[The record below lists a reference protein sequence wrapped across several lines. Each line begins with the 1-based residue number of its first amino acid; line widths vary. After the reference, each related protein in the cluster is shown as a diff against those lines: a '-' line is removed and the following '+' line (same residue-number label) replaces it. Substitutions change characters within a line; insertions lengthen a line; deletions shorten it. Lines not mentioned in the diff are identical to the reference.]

1 MNTVQPRNLRG
12 ASLRST
18 SLFRSSAWDAHSR
31 RKPRGNG
38 ILQSLLASTM
48 VTRVEMDEVVVTCNE
63 RARDGNVEHAC
74 ARSWNARCT
83 LARRNRPE
91 RLPGRRRRSPL
102 VVGSP
107 PRRLCPTTLSRFE
120 PREKWVEKLYGVW
133 SADHWAGTGRK
144 CCFWSYLRRVDGGGG
159 FFNNR
164 SRRESIIVWKILAL
178 SWDLLGFVFGFFLV
192 FVIATADFF

>member
-38 ILQSLLASTM
+38 ILQSLFASTM

-107 PRRLCPTTLSRFE
+107 PRRLCPTTLSLSIRLE
-120 PREKWVEKLYGVW
+120 SRGKNGWKSCTVYDRPIIGPVPVESVVSDPIYVAWTAGV
-133 SADHWAGTGRK
+133 
-144 CCFWSYLRRVDGGGG
+144 G
-159 FFNNR
+159 FLTIDRGENR
-164 SRRESIIVWKILAL
+164 
-178 SWDLLGFVFGFFLV
+178 
-192 FVIATADFF
+192 